1 MLKSTTYWLVL
12 FLSWHS
18 YGSLAKDS
26 SVCLLHDQPNQ
37 CGAFCLQALRPMIDH
52 MAFHQRK
59 LNETQAKLDRVEGQ
73 LSKLDRMEG
82 QLSKLDKMEGQLSKL
97 DNLQTKLEAI
107 ERQLSAMQ
115 ELPSKAKKEP
125 IRQLS
130 AMQELPSKAKKEPI
144 NTHPYV
150 RIGSKWIYVE
160 RENRRNWE
168 EAEAFCRGIN
178 GHLITIQ
185 NNSELSALYEK
196 LDKYTDYWLGI
207 NDVAKEGEFVS
218 VASGKPAPFLNWEH
232 NQPDNR
238 NGNENCVTI
247 RLGQM
252 CDLDCSYIFFFI
264 CEATFY

>member
-1 MLKSTTYWLVL
+1 MLMSITYWLVL
-12 FLSWHS
+12 FLSWNS
-18 YGSLAKDS
+18 YGSLANDS

-59 LNETQAKLDRVEGQ
+59 LNETQAKLDRMEGQ

-82 QLSKLDKMEGQLSKL
+82 QLSKLDRMEGQLSKLDRMEGQLSKL

-125 IRQLS
+125 I
-130 AMQELPSKAKKEPI
+130 
-144 NTHPYV
+144 NTHLYE

-160 RENRRNWE
+160 RKNCRNWE
-168 EAEAFCRGIN
+168 QAEAFCRGIN

-185 NNSELSALYEK
+185 NDSELRAVGEK
-196 LDKYTDYWLGI
+196 LLGYADYWLGI

-218 VASGKPAPFLNWEH
+218 VASGKPAPFLKWEYL
-232 NQPDNR
+232 QPDNW
-238 NGNENCVTI
+238 NGKQNCVLI
-247 RLGQM
+247 RTGKM
-252 CDLDCSYIFFFI
+252 YDSDCRSYKLFI
-264 CEATFY
+264 CEATFD